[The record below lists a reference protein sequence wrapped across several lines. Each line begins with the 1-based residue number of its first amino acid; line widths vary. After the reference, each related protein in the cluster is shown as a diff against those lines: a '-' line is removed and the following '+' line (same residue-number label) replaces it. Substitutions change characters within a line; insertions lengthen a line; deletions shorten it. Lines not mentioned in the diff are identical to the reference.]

1 MSDFFYDHPFAL
13 TVITVV
19 LIIAIV
25 LFIGSIPAMHVDY
38 YTVEVTK
45 TEITGDGDYMVFG
58 RDTINSAVRT
68 FTLNDSFWH
77 GNWDTADDYAT
88 LEVGQTYTFKTTGWR
103 IPFFSAF
110 PNIIE
115 ITKAQ

>member
-1 MSDFFYDHPFAL
+1 MSDFFYDHPTAFSI
-13 TVITVV
+13 ITFILIIAVVV
-19 LIIAIV
+19 LIC
-25 LFIGSIPAMHVDY
+25 SIPAMHVEY

-45 TEITGDGDYMVFG
+45 TEITGDDDYMVFG
-58 RDTINSAVRT
+58 KDTTNNAIRT
-68 FTLNDSFWH
+68 FTLNDSIWH

-103 IPFFSAF
+103 IPILSAF
-110 PNIIE
+110 PNIVS